1 MAQHNNTIKRV
12 DLQGMRQ
19 LDAQQQ
25 LMVIT
30 AEECGELVQVCS
42 KILRQGNFDKKREHL
57 VEELGD
63 VLCMMQLIHEWDIV
77 SWQELEDRAE
87 VKRTKLSKWSELV

>member
-1 MAQHNNTIKRV
+1 M
-12 DLQGMRQ
+12 MRE
-19 LDAQQQ
+19 LDARQQ

-42 KILRQGNFDKKREHL
+42 KILRQGTFDKKREHL

-63 VLCMMQLIHEWDIV
+63 VLCMMQLIQEWDIV

-87 VKRTKLSKWSELV
+87 VKRAKLSTWSELV

>member
-1 MAQHNNTIKRV
+1 MQM
-12 DLQGMRQ
+12 MRE
-19 LDAQQQ
+19 LDARQQ

-42 KILRQGNFDKKREHL
+42 KILRQGTFDKKREHL

-63 VLCMMQLIHEWDIV
+63 VLCMMQLIQEWDIV

-87 VKRTKLSKWSELV
+87 VKRAKLSKWSELV

>member
-1 MAQHNNTIKRV
+1 M
-12 DLQGMRQ
+12 MRE
-19 LDAQQQ
+19 LDARQQ

-42 KILRQGNFDKKREHL
+42 KILRQGTFDKKREHL
-57 VEELGD
+57 VEELGV
-63 VLCMMQLIHEWDIV
+63 VLCMMQLIQEWDIV

-87 VKRTKLSKWSELV
+87 VKRAKLSKWSELV

>member
-1 MAQHNNTIKRV
+1 MK
-12 DLQGMRQ
+12 Q

-30 AEECGELVQVCS
+30 AEECGELTQVCS
-42 KILRQGNFDKKREHL
+42 KILRQGTLEHKRQEL

-63 VLCMMQLIHEWDIV
+63 IQCMINLMQEWDII
-77 SWQELEDRAE
+77 SFEELDQRVE
-87 VKRTKLSKWSELV
+87 VKREKLKKWSDLI

>member
-1 MAQHNNTIKRV
+1 
-12 DLQGMRQ
+12 MRQ

-30 AEECGELVQVCS
+30 AEECGELIQVCS
-42 KILRQGNFDKKREHL
+42 KILRQGTFDNKREHL

-63 VLCMMQLIHEWDIV
+63 VLCMMQLIQEWDIV

-87 VKRTKLSKWSELV
+87 VKREKLAKWSELV